1 MSPRRRDLLAGA
13 LLVGSA
19 LAGCLAAPGGD
30 DGGDG
35 EGARGDG
42 GDEPRLVASTRS
54 RESPDVAGEDLVRLV
69 RGNTDFALAL
79 HRNRVAAAPADNLFL
94 SPYSGSVALAMTYAG
109 ARGTTATQM
118 ANALRFQL
126 DGDHLHPAFNALDR
140 ALEGDDEGGTP
151 GSQSG
156 QTPGVAGQPFELRIV
171 NSIWGQAD
179 YPFGEAFL
187 DTLATSYGA
196 GLRTLDFTS
205 DPDAA
210 RVRINDWVADQT
222 NDRIEDLLPEGV
234 VTALTRLVLTDAVSF
249 EANWRYTFPKEAT
262 EDGEFT
268 ALDGSAATVPTM
280 HQSARIPYAL
290 VDGHQLVELPYVGGD
305 VGMVVV
311 LPAEGEFESFERE
324 LDPDRLGTLVDA
336 LEPAHGSL
344 ALPRFTVGSAVRL
357 KDALSTLGMPNA
369 FDPVAA
375 DFGGMADLASAGLN
389 LYLQDVVQQS
399 FVSVDEDGTEAAAA
413 TGVVAGVTS
422 ASLHPFEMTV
432 DRPFLYFVRHRGT
445 GTVLFLGRFVDGGAG
460 A

>member
-1 MSPRRRDLLAGA
+1 M
-13 LLVGSA
+13 
-19 LAGCLAAPGGD
+19 
-30 DGGDG
+30 
-35 EGARGDG
+35 
-42 GDEPRLVASTRS
+42 
-54 RESPDVAGEDLVRLV
+54 
-69 RGNTDFALAL
+69 
-79 HRNRVAAAPADNLFL
+79 
-94 SPYSGSVALAMTYAG
+94 
-109 ARGTTATQM
+109 
-118 ANALRFQL
+118 
-126 DGDHLHPAFNALDR
+126 
-140 ALEGDDEGGTP
+140 
-151 GSQSG
+151 
-156 QTPGVAGQPFELRIV
+156 
-171 NSIWGQAD
+171 
-179 YPFGEAFL
+179 
-187 DTLATSYGA
+187 
-196 GLRTLDFTS
+196 
-205 DPDAA
+205 
-210 RVRINDWVADQT
+210 
-222 NDRIEDLLPEGV
+222 
-234 VTALTRLVLTDAVSF
+234 LTDAVSF

-375 DFGGMADLASAGLN
+375 DFGGMVDLASAGLN